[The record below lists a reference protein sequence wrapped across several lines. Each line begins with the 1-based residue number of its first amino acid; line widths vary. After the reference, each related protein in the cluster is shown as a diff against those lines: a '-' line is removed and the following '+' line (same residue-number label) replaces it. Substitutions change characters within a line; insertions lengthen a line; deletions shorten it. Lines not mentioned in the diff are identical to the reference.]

1 MSVKSRILLS
11 IALLRE
17 LHNKIEYY
25 KIVVDNNIRRAEIL
39 SKQIGDRKKNF
50 EKEIQSLELLKKRL
64 NSIDIFLENI
74 ILKLETFMNLGHAM
88 FFGVVIRELAKELK
102 KLIKGSI
109 PIMEVYLDNL
119 TRISNDLINFAAME
133 SNSTTFASLV
143 PEAKKIIEEAK
154 KVAGIV

>member
-74 ILKLETFMNLGHAM
+74 ILKLETFMNLGQAM